1 MKTVK
6 FLAYILSQ
14 KAKNFPLKNI
24 TFKKNMAGN
33 NMAGLIWRFLEK
45 SAIFIPAVIKPAII
59 PPANLFRPF
68 FVVVKQE
75 FLPDKANFVCYGML
89 ICA

>member
-1 MKTVK
+1 MNQAVPM
-6 FLAYILSQ
+6 LLLLIYAYTLHGI
-14 KAKNFPLKNI
+14 K
-24 TFKKNMAGN
+24 
-33 NMAGLIWRFLEK
+33 MAGLIWRFLK
-45 SAIFIPAVIKPAII
+45 KNAIFIPAVIKPAII

-68 FVVVKQE
+68 FVVKQE